1 MQDVQPIILLGNGSC
16 NNRNNIKNK
25 NKHFYN
31 VDSVKKKLG
40 ANPARLEMDEN
51 SGIIG

>member
-16 NNRNNIKNK
+16 NKQNNIKNK

-31 VDSVKKKLG
+31 EDSVKKIG

-51 SGIIG
+51 SGNV